1 MREGT
6 RRWLLAGSLL
16 VAIAVAGS
24 AKAMTLTFEKLGTFV
39 PNIQA
44 LSYRVTDSNPDLAA
58 WDCSS
63 GTCVATNSDVCPAGA
78 TICEVQG
85 FRTAETVI
93 ITASSADCYACPPS
107 HPQPGESCGTVSSS
121 CPDQSGAS
129 GANCPEGVRFATFT
143 VGGKGEF
150 VLGGQGCQMTYTVT
164 GDATIGGCWQCG
176 PSYAGA
182 VPGQYIGTS
191 CDCQTLAPPA
201 LPGAGATTTTTVPGQ
216 SGTAVQQA
224 IDQLIDSFLPISVQ
238 DVLRRLPFEG
248 RGLDPENKSQLR
260 GTATTPA
267 GAPTRSLVA
276 TSATSGTVVVFR
288 GRKHVR
294 KAGPVTLR
302 LKLTPA
308 GRHLL
313 RHSSGS
319 SIPLTLTLTLS
330 GHGTTASASR
340 TVTLIP

>member
-6 RRWLLAGSLL
+6 SRLLLGSLL
-16 VAIAVAGS
+16 VAITVAGPAS
-24 AKAMTLTFEKLGTFV
+24 AITLTFEKLGAFV

-44 LSYRVTDSNPDLAA
+44 LSYQVTDSNPDLVA

-63 GTCVATNSDVCPAGA
+63 GTCVATNSNVCPATA

-85 FRTAETVI
+85 FRTGESVTIA
-93 ITASSADCYACPPS
+93 ASSADCYACPPS
-107 HPQPGESCGTVSSS
+107 NPQPGESCGTVSSS
-121 CPDQSGAS
+121 CPDQSGAT
-129 GANCPEGVRFATFT
+129 GASCPDGVRFATFT

-150 VLGGQGCQMTYTVT
+150 VLGGQGCQMTYSVT
-164 GDATIGGCWQCG
+164 GDATIGACWQCG
-176 PSYAGA
+176 PSYLGP
-182 VPGQYIGTS
+182 VPGQYVGTS
-191 CDCQTLAPPA
+191 CDCQTVAPPA
-201 LPGAGATTTTTVPGQ
+201 LPGGGSTTTTTVPGQ
-216 SGTAVQQA
+216 SGTGVQQA

-248 RGLDPENKSQLR
+248 RGLDPENRSQLR
-260 GTATTPA
+260 GTATAPA
-267 GAPTRSLVA
+267 AAPTRSLVA

-308 GRHLL
+308 GRRLL
-313 RHSSGS
+313 RHSTAS
-319 SIPLTLTLTLS
+319 SVPLTLTLTLS
-330 GHGTTASASR
+330 GHGSTVSASR
-340 TVTLIP
+340 MITLAP